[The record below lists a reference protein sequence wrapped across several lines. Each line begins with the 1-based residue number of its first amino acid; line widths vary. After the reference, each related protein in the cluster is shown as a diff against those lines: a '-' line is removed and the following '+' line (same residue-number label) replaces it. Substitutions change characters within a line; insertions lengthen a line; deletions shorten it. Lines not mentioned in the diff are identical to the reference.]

1 MCREGVCP
9 SSLNI
14 WYPQFEVP
22 DLDAVACPS
31 GAWFASVLHVSPRS
45 RLHGSLL
52 CELRCRSG
60 WMRPVMVM
68 LELLVTDNKRG
79 CRSKRQHCSG
89 RPRIRERYTYLPY

>member
-31 GAWFASVLHVSPRS
+31 CAWFASVLHVSPRS

-68 LELLVTDNKRG
+68 MIPNFLMVMLELLVTDNKRG
-79 CRSKRQHCSG
+79 C
-89 RPRIRERYTYLPY
+89 